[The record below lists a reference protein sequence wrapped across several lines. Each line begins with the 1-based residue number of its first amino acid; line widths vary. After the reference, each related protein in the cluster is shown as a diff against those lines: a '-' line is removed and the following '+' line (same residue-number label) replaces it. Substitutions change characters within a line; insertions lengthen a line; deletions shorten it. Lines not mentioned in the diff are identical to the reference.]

1 MPLSPNH
8 VFNFPEDE
16 FEEDPQEEPDEEF
29 EEDLEEDPEEE
40 LEVEAEDNVPPPA
53 TLPVGSPITPPPL
66 SESSSDTEDVALIVE
81 NEALEMPPIGSLYE
95 DLGDEIQFSNLV
107 ENRVTKLEDK
117 DQEKAE
123 EMEKIKKRLGILE
136 TNYAL
141 IEKVEE
147 VFKICKYAKE
157 DKVMFVASTFE
168 GRALT
173 WWNGNVHTLG
183 LVNANRIPW
192 TEFKSMMTTE
202 YCSAIEIQRMEEKD
216 YRVMIP
222 ATGGN
227 ALQDMTCFGIRMWS
241 RVRFYLM
248 ITMHVLFDSGAER
261 SFMSIEFT
269 PFINISPVAL
279 NASYEVELAD
289 GKVVSTNTI
298 LRGCTLA
305 LFSHIFKIDLLPT
318 QLGSFD
324 VIVGMDWLS
333 YHRAFIACHEKIVP
347 ITLPNGEILEIQ
359 GERSEKDLKSLSC
372 IKPDKKRLDDIR
384 TVHDFPEVFSD
395 DLTGLPL
402 VREIEFRID
411 LIPGK
416 KVDALRMCIDYIE
429 LNKLTTKNHYPLPRI
444 DDLFDQ
450 LQGAYCFSKVDLCS
464 RYHQLRVREEDIPK
478 TAFRTCYGHFEFTVM
493 PFRLMNAPAKELNM
507 RQRHWIELLI
517 DYECEIKYHSGK
529 ANVVVDALS
538 RKERLKPRRVR
549 AMSMTIQFGLKA
561 KILEAQGKAFK
572 DLNAPA
578 EWLRGLETHFKSRD
592 NGRIWIPSVGGIRRL
607 IMDEAHTS
615 RYSVHHG
622 ADKILTKSAHFMPI
636 CEDYKTEKLARIYI
650 NEIVAR
656 HDVSVLIILDCDGRF
671 MSHLWQALQKALGT
685 KLNMSTA
692 YHPETDG

>member
-1 MPLSPNH
+1 MNGKPHP
-8 VFNFPEDE
+8 FNRTEG
-16 FEEDPQEEPDEEF
+16 
-29 EEDLEEDPEEE
+29 
-40 LEVEAEDNVPPPA
+40 V
-53 TLPVGSPITPPPL
+53 VGL
-66 SESSSDTEDVALIVE
+66 R
-81 NEALEMPPIGSLYE
+81 
-95 DLGDEIQFSNLV
+95 Q
-107 ENRVTKLEDK
+107 
-117 DQEKAE
+117 
-123 EMEKIKKRLGILE
+123 
-136 TNYAL
+136 L
-141 IEKVEE
+141 IEKVEQ
-147 VFKICKYAKE
+147 VFKICECAEE
-157 DKVMFVASTFE
+157 DKVMFAASTFE

-202 YCSAIEIQRMEEKD
+202 YCSAIEIQKMENMRQETGRAYAVTPAEEKD
-216 YRVMIP
+216 YWVMIP

-227 ALQDMTCFGIRMWS
+227 ALQDMTCFGCEEKGHYRHKCQRERTIRT
-241 RVRFYLM
+241 RELV
-248 ITMHVLFDSGAER
+248 VLFDSGAER

-279 NASYEVELAD
+279 NASCEVELAD

-305 LFSHIFKIDLLPT
+305 LFSHVFKIDLLPT

-359 GERSEKDLKSLSC
+359 GERSQKDLKSLSC
-372 IKPDKKRLDDIR
+372 IKADEKRLDDIR

-402 VREIEFRID
+402 VRKIEFRID

-416 KVDALRMCIDYIE
+416 KFDALRMCIDYIE

-450 LQGAYCFSKVDLCS
+450 LQGACCFSKVDLRS

-493 PFRLMNAPAKELNM
+493 PFRLTNAPAKELNIW
-507 RQRHWIELLI
+507 QRHWIELLS

-529 ANVVVDALS
+529 ENVVVDALS

-549 AMSMTIQFGLKA
+549 AMSMTIQSGLKA

-578 EWLRGLETHFKSRD
+578 EWLRGLETHFKRRD
-592 NGRIWIPSVGGIRRL
+592 DGRIYIPSVGGIRRL

-615 RYSVHHG
+615 RYSVHHE
-622 ADKILTKSAHFMPI
+622 PI
-636 CEDYKTEKLARIYI
+636 DIVEKDVKKLKRRRIPLVKVRWKLMAR
-650 NEIVAR
+650 
-656 HDVSVLIILDCDGRF
+656 S
-671 MSHLWQALQKALGT
+671 
-685 KLNMSTA
+685 
-692 YHPETDG
+692 